1 MENYLYK
8 INNDIDNI
16 KKDIIKT
23 IKKEDSIRF
32 HLIKDAFGE
41 NSFPYYERKFKDYVI
56 NGKDDNMKLIAKHMN
71 IDKMDNYYYI
81 ISKYLEIYN
90 DDCDNIFEIR
100 RKRRLLENKYDETIK
115 IKEEL
120 EIEINN
126 NKAKKELINKIIIII
141 IIIYLIIVLYSS
153 SNIS

>member
-1 MENYLYK
+1 
-8 INNDIDNI
+8 
-16 KKDIIKT
+16 
-23 IKKEDSIRF
+23 
-32 HLIKDAFGE
+32 
-41 NSFPYYERKFKDYVI
+41 
-56 NGKDDNMKLIAKHMN
+56 MN